1 MSTARGVD
9 TAAAARI
16 GVAYSLLTL
25 SDGALRMLV
34 LFHYY
39 QLGYNALDL
48 ALVFV
53 IYEACG
59 VVVNLVGGHLAQRL
73 GLLTTMRLGLA
84 LQCLT
89 LVGLGIPAYTA
100 PLWAVMLWQGSAGI
114 AKDLTKISAKSAI
127 ATLSRQAGQGG
138 LFGAISLLTGAK
150 NTLKGIGFFAG
161 GALLIVLGAQSAFFV
176 LAALIVIGLLLTL
189 GIHGDIGSSKI
200 KRFGALFANNA
211 AVNRL
216 SFARIFLFGARDVWL
231 AIALPLYLAQAP
243 GWGFWQ
249 AGAVMAAYTIGYG
262 VIQANTPRLL
272 SGRRPPDGVLT
283 ALLALMPAAV
293 CLMTAI
299 GHWWWPQSVWLIL
312 GGVFSFSV
320 VFALNSALHSYLITA
335 YATAEQLSLNIG
347 FYYSANALGRLLGTV
362 ASGLGYLA
370 YGMPG
375 VVIGA
380 GLALLPA
387 AIAAWPLPR
396 PAGMIVA
403 NADAA
408 D

>member
-1 MSTARGVD
+1 MEQHTA
-9 TAAAARI
+9 TRI
-16 GVAYSLLTL
+16 GIAYSALTL

-53 IYEACG
+53 MYEACG
-59 VVVNLVGGHLAQRL
+59 IVVNTVGGRVAQRL
-73 GLLTTMRLGLA
+73 GLLQSMRLGIG
-84 LQCLT
+84 LQLLT
-89 LVGLGIPAYTA
+89 LVALSISGYST
-100 PLWAVMLWQGSAGI
+100 PLWAVMIWQGSAGI

-127 ATLSRQAGQGG
+127 ATLSRHAGQGG

-150 NTLKGIGFFAG
+150 NTLKGVGFFVG
-161 GALLIVLGAQSAFFV
+161 GALLLIVGAQSAFV
-176 LAALIVIGLLLTL
+176 TLSVVVALALALTF
-189 GIHGDIGSSKI
+189 GIHHEIGTAKV
-200 KRFGALFANNA
+200 KAFGTVFANSA

-216 SFARIFLFGARDVWL
+216 SFARIFLFGARDIWL
-231 AIALPLYLAQAP
+231 AIALPLFLAQAP

-262 VIQANTPRLL
+262 IIQATTPRLL
-272 SGRRPPDGVLT
+272 QGRRAPDGVLT
-283 ALLALMPAAV
+283 ALLAVLPLAV
-293 CLMTAI
+293 CLLTA
-299 GHWWWPQSVWLIL
+299 GAHWWWPQSVWLIL
-312 GGVFSFSV
+312 GGVLCFSV

-335 YATAEQLSLNIG
+335 YAAEQQLSRDIG

-370 YGMPG
+370 FGMTG
-375 VVIGA
+375 VLVGA
-380 GLALLPA
+380 GVALVPA
-387 AIAAWPLPR
+387 IVAAWPLPR
-396 PAGMIVA
+396 PQGTVSVT
-403 NADAA
+403 DSG